1 MAHSENQVIEI
12 IPSLLAGDTSFDTE
26 AIPFCT
32 LCVEVDERRIR
43 FCIVRDEN
51 MECVW
56 LEDYGFD
63 TVLSKDDVFDRLKKI
78 FTGHL
83 LWSSNSWKNV
93 RISINSHAFS
103 LIPTLVF
110 DEKVIGSYLSFA
122 MGNAVPA
129 DEKVLYHEV
138 PLVHASNVF
147 SIPVLWYEWM
157 INHFGSSHITFYHI
171 TSPLIIGALVSHA
184 EQQELRIASVYF
196 EKDFFT
202 LIITE
207 SEQLVLCNRF
217 RFSQPSELAYIILFA
232 LSQLNFLAE
241 EIKVLC
247 YGEVSAGAD
256 TFEELSRF
264 FPNLLIGNG
273 PTTLKYNKHCG
284 DIPGHRY
291 FGLFNTYLVSS

>member
-1 MAHSENQVIEI
+1 MANSENQVIEI
-12 IPSLLAGDTSFDTE
+12 IPSLLAGDTSFNTDS
-26 AIPFCT
+26 IPYCT
-32 LCVEVDERRIR
+32 LCIEVDERRIR
-43 FCIVRDEN
+43 FCIVRDDN

-56 LEDYGFD
+56 LEDYGFE
-63 TVLSKDDVFDRLKKI
+63 TVLSKDDVFERLKRI

-93 RISINSHAFS
+93 CVAINSHAFS
-103 LIPTLVF
+103 LIPSLVF
-110 DEKVIGSYLSFA
+110 DPEAIGDYLSFA
-122 MGNAVPA
+122 MGNSVMA

-138 PLVHASNVF
+138 PLVHAYNVF
-147 SIPVLWYEWM
+147 SIPALWHEWM
-157 INHFGSSHITFYHI
+157 INHFGASHITFYHI

-202 LIITE
+202 LLVTE
-207 SEQLVLCNRF
+207 SENLILCNRF
-217 RFSQPSELAYIILFA
+217 RFSQPSELAYVVLFA
-232 LSQLNFLAE
+232 LNQINFNPE
-241 EIKVLC
+241 EVKVLC
-247 YGEVSAGAD
+247 YGEISTQSD
-256 TFEELSRF
+256 NYLEMSRF
-264 FPNLLIGNG
+264 FPNIQIGNG